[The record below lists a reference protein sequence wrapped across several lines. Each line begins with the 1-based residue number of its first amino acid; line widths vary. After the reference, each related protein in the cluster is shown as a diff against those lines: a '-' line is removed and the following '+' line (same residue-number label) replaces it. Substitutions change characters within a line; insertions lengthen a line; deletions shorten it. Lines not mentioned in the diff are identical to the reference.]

1 MAKWI
6 GSPNYGV
13 GRGGNSIEMIV
24 CHWIVGNVAA
34 ADTVF
39 AKVSSETSAHYA
51 VGDGVVHQYVQEGN
65 TAWHSNNFNIN
76 QKSIGIEH
84 QGGPGNPISEATY
97 ETSANLIA
105 DISRRYGRQLPLRPH
120 RDFTGTA
127 CPGTLDL
134 NKLNNMVTNK
144 LKGNKDMIGPKDRDI
159 LRIINSEVKGWPFL
173 PTHTGQFDAR
183 EIAAWTGHDYEK
195 LISEAWVEGETFRN
209 MRNQKLADYDKL
221 AAQVSEL
228 SKNPTKADL
237 QAITDKFSASQV
249 KTAELEKKLAEGAG
263 NSPDDIVI
271 SRTAWA
277 KAFDAIKSF
286 FKKG

>member
-1 MAKWI
+1 MWQQFLNQNNNKFVDFDGAYGAQCFDLVNKWSVALGYRPFGGLYASGI
-6 GSPNYGV
+6 IHQPQGNYTVILNSPNAVPQTGDIVVWNNRYG
-13 GRGGNSIEMIV
+13 GGYGHTGIAS
-24 CHWIVGNVAA
+24 
-34 ADTVF
+34 
-39 AKVSSETSAHYA
+39 
-51 VGDGVVHQYVQEGN
+51 GDGN
-65 TAWHSNNFNIN
+65 TNYFVSFDQNYPTGSVSKLVRHSYDGV
-76 QKSIGIEH
+76 IGW
-84 QGGPGNPISEATY
+84 
-97 ETSANLIA
+97 
-105 DISRRYGRQLPLRPH
+105 LRP
-120 RDFTGTA
+120 
-127 CPGTLDL
+127 
-134 NKLNNMVTNK
+134 NKLNGTTPVVQ
-144 LKGNKDMIGPKDRDI
+144 KGEDMIDPQDRDNV
-159 LRIINSEVKGWPFL
+159 RVVNSEIKGWDFNRV
-173 PTHTGQFDAR
+173 HTGELDQR
-183 EIAAWTGHDYEK
+183 EMAAWTGHTWEQF
-195 LISEAWVEGETFRN
+195 ISEAWVEGETFRN